1 MSASETGVTPAR
13 PRPPSTSTTGV
24 LKPRVG
30 GGTNG
35 DTWWTG
41 GSNMHKLMRPKT
53 INARRPDDFK
63 SAEKIELNC
72 TRGLPEGRRLGT
84 EDDKDAT
91 ITLTTWIN
99 ELREEIESTG
109 MDTVFYVCH
118 GSKEVYMLS
127 DWGAVSKDMLTS
139 WIEELKVGMVAP
151 DGSMA
156 DPCPFDLDNLHRS
169 AKKVKNSITIRMW
182 EEIESE
188 LSYGASGPEI
198 FFAIMNKVQHS
209 SASASRALV
218 KKLEQMKLNKE
229 SGMNVETFATKITE
243 LVRRI
248 EGCDASSIPQD
259 LSSVVATC
267 FLDTDVDEFKLAAST
282 IFNKVDVNPS
292 CMTWRQIIHELK
304 TKYRSLDGLG
314 RWPHKHK
321 KNPAD
326 EITALK
332 GTLNKLTQRMDGMQQ
347 NKDSSKTPKD
357 LSQVECFNC
366 KKKGHY
372 SRDCPEKKDSNGE
385 TGSSK
390 PTHWTKVAPKDNELH
405 TKTLDGTEWIWCKRC
420 GRWRKDKNR
429 HLTANHKTK
438 AELAAAQGGTTTS
451 SEGAA
456 NVGGLRM
463 MGGLF
468 CGTIKITEDGETHP
482 LNSKAGQC

>member
-1 MSASETGVTPAR
+1 MSPAETDATPAR
-13 PRPPSTSTTGV
+13 PRPPTASGSVV

-41 GSNMHKLMRPKT
+41 GSNVNKLMRPKT

-84 EDDKDAT
+84 EDDKEAT

-109 MDTVFYVCH
+109 MDTVFYVFD
-118 GSKEVYMLS
+118 GTKEVYMLS

-139 WIEELKVGMVAP
+139 WIKELKEGVL
-151 DGSMA
+151 SQE
-156 DPCPFDLDNLHRS
+156 PCPFDLDNLHKS

-198 FFAIMNKVQHS
+198 FFGIMNKVQHS

-229 SGMNVETFATKITE
+229 PGMNVETFATRITE
-243 LVRRI
+243 VVRRI

-267 FLDTDVDEFKLAAST
+267 FLDTDVDEFKLTAST

-292 CMTWRQIIHELK
+292 CMTWRQIIQELK

-314 RWPHKHK
+314 RWPHKNK
-321 KNPAD
+321 KSPAD
-326 EITALK
+326 EIAALK
-332 GTLNKLTQRMDGMQQ
+332 GTLNKLTQKMDGMQQ
-347 NKDSSKTPKD
+347 SKDSSKKPKD

-372 SRDCPEKKDSNGE
+372 SSNCPEKKETNGE
-385 TGSSK
+385 TGSAK
-390 PTHWTKVAPKDNELH
+390 PTHWTKTAPKDNEAH
-405 TKTLDGTEWIWCKRC
+405 TKTVDGTEWIWCKKC
-420 GRWRKDKNR
+420 GRWRKDKNK
-429 HLTANHKTK
+429 HLTANHKTR
-438 AELAAAQGGTTTS
+438 AELAANPSGSNTS
-451 SEGAA
+451 TEGAA

-468 CGTIKITEDGETHP
+468 CGTIKINAEGEAIP
-482 LNSKAGQC
+482 LNSKAGHC